1 MRVEPLIGVV
11 MPRGRR
17 WVLLRDFDP
26 DHLKT
31 FNTKL
36 DEAAALQG
44 RCVENEPVAVLVQD
58 KIPAAAR
65 LSSPSTP
72 DVIEADHVQVVT
84 REMCVGIWSG

>member
-1 MRVEPLIGVV
+1 MNGLSIVKIG
-11 MPRGRR
+11 PTHESRTTNWGRDAEGRR

-36 DEAAALQG
+36 DEAAALPG
-44 RCVENEPVAVLVQD
+44 RCVENEPVAALVQD

-72 DVIEADHVQVVT
+72 DIVEAD
-84 REMCVGIWSG
+84 